1 PRTYPASAPTI
12 ATPITASCRCSCE
25 STSATDTLK
34 RSRRRSLTLCTTCRL
49 SLRLRASRINNRTRS
64 EPTNMRF
71 SRRPRGGAFVSAP
84 PRGRRL
90 NESLVQRPLH
100 LLDAVRL
107 DDVADL
113 DVVIASDLHAA
124 LEPLA
129 HLAHVLLEALQR
141 LQAGGLVRRRVDD
154 HA

>member
-1 PRTYPASAPTI
+1 
-12 ATPITASCRCSCE
+12 
-25 STSATDTLK
+25 
-34 RSRRRSLTLCTTCRL
+34 
-49 SLRLRASRINNRTRS
+49 
-64 EPTNMRF
+64 
-71 SRRPRGGAFVSAP
+71 AP

-129 HLAHVLLEALQR
+129 HLTHVLLEALQR
-141 LQAGGLVRRRVDD
+141 LQAGGLVRRRVNDPAPPD
-154 HA
+154 HAHLRRALDGALRDVTARDRADPADLERVADHRPAEVDDLLARLQLAFQRGPHVVGQLVDDVVLADLDAAL